1 MNNKNIKRGN
11 YNEESVW
18 GIIKDVFS
26 YVKYLTLTKEEKT
39 EVNLSL
45 VKEKHWFQELMF
57 TEPSILKLV
66 EGDKEIRRYF
76 SSRKMVRKLL
86 NDKEE
91 RQRFK
96 GLLSDRLNCY

>member
-1 MNNKNIKRGN
+1 MKT
-11 YNEESVW
+11 NEEAIW
-18 GIIKDVFS
+18 GMIKDTFS
-26 YVKYLTLTKEEKT
+26 YVKYITLSKEEKT
-39 EVNLSL
+39 EVNISL
-45 VKEKHWFQELMF
+45 VKEKYWFQELMF

-86 NDKEE
+86 RDKEE

-96 GLLSDRLNCY
+96 GLLNDRLNCY

>member
-1 MNNKNIKRGN
+1 MKT
-11 YNEESVW
+11 NEEAIW

-26 YVKYLTLTKEEKT
+26 YVKYLPLSKEEKT
-39 EVNLSL
+39 EVNIS
-45 VKEKHWFQELMF
+45 ELMF

-86 NDKEE
+86 RDKEE
-91 RQRFK
+91 RRLFK
-96 GLLSDRLNCY
+96 LL

>member
-1 MNNKNIKRGN
+1 MKT
-11 YNEESVW
+11 NEEAIW
-18 GIIKDVFS
+18 GIIKDIFS
-26 YVKYLTLTKEEKT
+26 YVKYITLSKEEKT
-39 EVNLSL
+39 EVNISL
-45 VKEKHWFQELMF
+45 VKEKYWFQELML

-86 NDKEE
+86 RDKEE

-96 GLLSDRLNCY
+96 GLLNDRLNCY